1 MVLIHAEAGV
11 YTANSFEKACVA
23 MSGEQFPQVSNSSH
37 QQILV
42 GGLEH
47 VSLFHRLGLI
57 IPTDSYFFLLKMVK
71 TTNQDMFHHCLMNML
86 FS

>member
-11 YTANSFEKACVA
+11 YAANSFEKACVA
-23 MSGEQFPQVSNSSH
+23 MSGERFPQVSNSIH

-47 VSLFHRLGLI
+47 ILFFHTLGLI
-57 IPTDSYFFLLKMVK
+57 IKTD
-71 TTNQDMFHHCLMNML
+71 
-86 FS
+86 